1 MHRGPYS
8 QAIACSGNAVR
19 CSARAVLALLALG
32 FVTAAAAAP
41 GFDPDR
47 LLLSVSG
54 STLDTA
60 SGGGSGSLTWL
71 HAFNLDTLLGAGG
84 EYDTIGNA
92 HWDLASLSA
101 AFSNGSQANRWT
113 IAADGRFGGGDIGTQ
128 RFDYDVEAVR
138 LTDTV
143 DHFISLD
150 LESRQFDVYTTH
162 GNLPKAGL
170 SLFLAG
176 HWILGAAYAHSTG
189 GNLGTVYTSVRLDHL
204 GAQSRWFVG
213 GAQGHVAPPVLNIQ
227 TGATGAAPR
236 YWDGYVGVGKTF
248 TSTQWTVTADYL
260 YLLGGTRRLTLT
272 LTCSL
277 P

>member
-1 MHRGPYS
+1 MHPGPYT
-8 QAIACSGNAVR
+8 QAIGCRRTRGRRGA
-19 CSARAVLALLALG
+19 SAALAMLALG
-32 FVTAAAAAP
+32 CVTAAAATP
-41 GFDPDR
+41 GFEPDR
-47 LLLSVSG
+47 VMLSVSG
-54 STLDTA
+54 STLDNS
-60 SGGGSGSLTWL
+60 SGGGSGSLAWL
-71 HAFNLDTLLGAGG
+71 HSFNLDTLLGVGA

-92 HWDLASLSA
+92 HWDLASFSA

-113 IAADGRFGGGDIGTQ
+113 VAADGRFGGGDIATQ

-138 LTDTV
+138 FTDTV
-143 DHFISLD
+143 DRFISLD

-170 SLFLAG
+170 SLFMAG
-176 HWILGAAYAHSTG
+176 RWILGVAYAHSTG
-189 GNLGTVYTSVRLDHL
+189 GNLGTVYTSARLDHL
-204 GAQSRWFVG
+204 GAQVRWFVG

-227 TGATGAAPR
+227 TGATAAVPR
-236 YWDGYVGVGKTF
+236 YWDGYVGVARTF

-260 YLLGGTRRLTLT
+260 DLLGGTRRLTLT